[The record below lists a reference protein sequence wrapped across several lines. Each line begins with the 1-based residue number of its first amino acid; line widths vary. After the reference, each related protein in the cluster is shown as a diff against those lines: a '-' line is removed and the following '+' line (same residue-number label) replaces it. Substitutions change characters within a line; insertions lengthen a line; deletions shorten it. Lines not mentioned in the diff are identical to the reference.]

1 MMKVE
6 IGKTYEI
13 CNPYISGVVKS
24 CFMIEVN
31 NEEDIRRVKVYLN
44 SPRSEVRE
52 LNQNKKDE

>member
-1 MMKVE
+1 MKVE

-13 CNPYISGVVKS
+13 CNPNYGMGVVKS
-24 CFMIEVN
+24 CFMIEVK

-52 LNQNKKDE
+52 LKPKQR

>member
-1 MMKVE
+1 MKVE

-13 CNPYISGVVKS
+13 CNPHISGVVKS

-52 LNQNKKDE
+52 LKPKQR